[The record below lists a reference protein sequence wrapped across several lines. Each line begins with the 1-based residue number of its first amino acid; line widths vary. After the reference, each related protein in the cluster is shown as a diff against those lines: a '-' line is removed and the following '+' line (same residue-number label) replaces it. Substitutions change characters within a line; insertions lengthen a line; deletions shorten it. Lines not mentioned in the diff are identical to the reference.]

1 MMADPAPP
9 SRWAR
14 PDAFDAF
21 IAAGVA
27 LAARAAVVAW
37 ASSRFPPAEDGRF
50 YDVVARRIA
59 HGLGYTWL
67 WPDGAVT
74 YAAHYPVGYPA
85 LLGGAY
91 AIFGERPVVA
101 MALNAVL
108 GAGAAFAVHRVAA
121 TSATRTGAA
130 LAALA
135 VALHPGLVAYTPAL
149 MTEGTTAALLA
160 IAAWL
165 VVRARDGTRRT
176 RFATLAALAV
186 ALGAAT
192 LVRPQSLLLAPFYG
206 FVALRGATSR
216 RRVLAAAAVTAGAM
230 LTCLPWTLRNCS
242 RMHSCA
248 LVSVNAGWNLFI
260 GAAPGATGSWVPIEK
275 LGVPSECRTV
285 WDEAAKDACFLRAGA
300 RAIRQAPLH
309 WLSLAPKKLADTFD
323 YAGAAGFYLHS
334 SNPDAFGEAS
344 KIALG
349 TVETI
354 WQRLVV
360 LAGLVALVR
369 AAGPREQARR
379 ILGFASSGWLV
390 VRSAW
395 VAHIGVIG
403 AAGLLGS
410 RLVDRP
416 AAAIA
421 ASTVF
426 ATALTHAA
434 FFGAGRYSLVCFPAL
449 AALAGTALT
458 RKEQVGDTHISK
470 ES

>member
-1 MMADPAPP
+1 MTAPGAETRRPAPP
-9 SRWAR
+9 KAS
-14 PDAFDAF
+14 DAWV
-21 IAAGVA
+21 AAAVA
-27 LAARAAVVAW
+27 LVARVATVVW
-37 ASSRFPPAEDGRF
+37 ASTRFPPAEDGRF

-85 LLGGAY
+85 LVGAGY
-91 AIFGERPVVA
+91 AIFGEEPAVA
-101 MALNAVL
+101 MAINAVL
-108 GAGAAFAVHRVAA
+108 GAVAAFAVHRVAA
-121 TSATRTGAA
+121 PSATRAGAMLGA
-130 LAALA
+130 LAF
-135 VALHPGLVAYTPAL
+135 ALHPGLVAYTPAL
-149 MTEGTTAALLA
+149 MTEGATAALVA

-165 VVRARDGTRRT
+165 VVRARESPRIEGPM
-176 RFATLAALAV
+176 FVTLV
-186 ALGAAT
+186 VVLGVAT

-206 FVALRGATSR
+206 FLSLRAAPFR
-216 RRVLAAAAVTAGAM
+216 RRAVVAAAVTAGTI
-230 LTCLPWTLRNCS
+230 LVCSPWTLRNCA
-242 RMHSCA
+242 RMRACA

-275 LGVPSECRTV
+275 LGVPEECKTV
-285 WDEAAKDACFLRAGA
+285 WDEAAKDACFLRAGE
-300 RAIRQAPLH
+300 RAIAQAPAR
-309 WLSLAPKKLADTFD
+309 WLSLVPPKLADTFD

-334 SNPDAFGEAS
+334 SNPRDFDDAA
-344 KIALG
+344 KVALG
-349 TVETI
+349 TLETI

-360 LAGLVALVR
+360 LAALVALGR
-369 AAGPREQARR
+369 APGPRRTARR
-379 ILGFASSGWLV
+379 IAASVSGVWLV

-403 AAGLLGS
+403 VAGLLGV

-416 AAAIA
+416 AAALA

-426 ATALTHAA
+426 ATALTHAV

-458 RKEQVGDTHISK
+458 RKEEVGDTDVSK

>member
-1 MMADPAPP
+1 MTGAGAEA
-9 SRWAR
+9 SHG
-14 PDAFDAF
+14 PDAFDAW
-21 IAAGVA
+21 IAASVA
-27 LAARAAVVAW
+27 LVARIGAVVW
-37 ASSRFPPAEDGRF
+37 ASTRFPPAEDGRF

-59 HGLGYTWL
+59 QGLGYTWL

-85 LLGGAY
+85 LVGGAY

-101 MALNAVL
+101 MALNATL
-108 GAGAAFAVHRVAA
+108 GAAAAFAVHRVAA
-121 TSATRTGAA
+121 TGATRRGAA

-135 VALHPGLVAYTPAL
+135 FALHPALVAYTPAL
-149 MTEGTTAALLA
+149 MTEGTTASLLA
-160 IAAWL
+160 VAAWL
-165 VVRARDGTRRT
+165 VVRARGDDERRGS
-176 RFATLAALAV
+176 ALAALAV
-186 ALGAAT
+186 VLGLAT

-206 FVALRGATSR
+206 SLALRRASVRGRALAGALVT
-216 RRVLAAAAVTAGAM
+216 AAAV
-230 LTCLPWTLRNCS
+230 LVCLPWTLRNCA
-242 RMHSCA
+242 RMHACA

-260 GAAPGATGSWVPIEK
+260 GAAPGATGSWVPIEQ
-275 LGVPSECRTV
+275 LGVPPECKTV

-300 RAIRQAPLH
+300 RAIAQAPGH

-334 SNPDAFGEAS
+334 SNPEAFGEGA

-349 TVETI
+349 TIETV
-354 WQRLVV
+354 WERLIV
-360 LAGLVALVR
+360 LAALVALAR
-369 AAGPREQARR
+369 TAGPLACARH
-379 ILGFASSGWLV
+379 GAAAVSAVWLV

-403 AAGLLGS
+403 TAGLLGN
-410 RLVDRP
+410 RLVERP
-416 AAAIA
+416 AAALA

-426 ATALTHAA
+426 TTALTHAV

-458 RKEQVGDTHISK
+458 RKEQVGDTDVSK